1 MVYSLVMSTLTLEL
15 PELNESERSD
25 VVKLI
30 AARLYERGTL
40 SLGQA
45 AKMAG
50 MEKWKFARIL
60 ADFGV
65 DYFSIT
71 PEELAREIRH
81 A

>member
-1 MVYSLVMSTLTLEL
+1 MSTLTLEL